1 MPRNGRNLVVAALLA
16 LAMLATTAGP
26 SDAAASACDSASA
39 VPSRAG
45 ETTSVRATVCL
56 INAVRRRHGLR
67 TLRLDSQLSRAARDH
82 SRDMVRRHYFA
93 HNTPEGESPAHR
105 VLATGYVRPHRHW
118 VVGETLAWWRPAA
131 SPARIVAAW
140 MHSAP
145 HRKVILTPSFRDIGI
160 GVVLGVPRPMRRGG
174 ATYTADFGRRN

>member
-1 MPRNGRNLVVAALLA
+1 MPCIARNLVAVALLA
-16 LAMLATTAGP
+16 LAMLAATVSP
-26 SDAAASACDSASA
+26 SSA
-39 VPSRAG
+39 VPSRPG
-45 ETTSVRATVCL
+45 KTNVRVTLRL
-56 INAVRRRHGLR
+56 INAVRRHHGLH
-67 TLRLDSQLSRAARDH
+67 TLRLDSRLSSAARDH

-140 MHSAP
+140 MHSPP
-145 HRKVILTPSFRDIGI
+145 HREVILTPAFRDIGI
-160 GVVLGVPRPMRRGG
+160 GVVLGVPRPMGRGG

>member
-16 LAMLATTAGP
+16 LAMLATTV
-26 SDAAASACDSASA
+26 STSSA
-39 VPSRAG
+39 VPSRPG
-45 ETTSVRATVCL
+45 ETNAGRVTLRL
-56 INAVRRRHGLR
+56 INAVRRHHGLH
-67 TLRLDSQLSRAARDH
+67 TLRLNFRLSTAARAH

-131 SPARIVAAW
+131 SPARIVTAW

-160 GVVLGVPRPMRRGG
+160 GVVLGVPQPMRRGG